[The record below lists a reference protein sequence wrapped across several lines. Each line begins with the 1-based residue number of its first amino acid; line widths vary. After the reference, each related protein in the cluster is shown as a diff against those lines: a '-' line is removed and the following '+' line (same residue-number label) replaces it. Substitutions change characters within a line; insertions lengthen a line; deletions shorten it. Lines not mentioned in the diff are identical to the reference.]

1 MYKIHLFSGL
11 VQQNA
16 GKDTDLRVSG
26 VIDPAASTSWILA
39 FARMTAQDD
48 GI

>member
-11 VQQNA
+11 VQQSA

-26 VIDPAASTSWILA
+26 VIDPATSASWILA
-39 FARMTAQDD
+39 YTWMTVQDD
-48 GI
+48 GL